1 MSKTYRTAPEPITTM
16 PPGIP
21 YIIGNEAAERF
32 SYYGM
37 MAILTIFMTK
47 YMLGS
52 DGNPDYLSE
61 AEAKAEVHHFKFLV
75 YLFPVFGALISDT
88 FLGKYR
94 TILLLSVVYCLGHL
108 VLGIDQTRTFLSWG
122 LMLIAVGAGGIKPCV
137 SAHVGDQFGQSNS
150 HLIERVF
157 GWFYFSINLGSTIST
172 ILTPWLL
179 DHPDFGP
186 HWAFGV
192 PGVLM
197 AVATVAFWLG
207 RNKFVHVPP
216 SGLRFFRET
225 FSGEGLGAVAKL
237 IGLYAFTAVFWALY
251 DQTHTA
257 WVLQADKMNRV
268 IPLGFTTIEPHAAQL
283 QAINPVLVMI
293 MIPLFSLVLYPAV
306 SRYICNFTPLR
317 RIGVGFFLMVPA
329 YLVTTWIESQ
339 LTAGLKPHI
348 IWQLLAYIVL
358 TASEVMVSITALEFS
373 YTQAPKS
380 MKSLIMSLNLLS
392 VSAGNFFVSKV
403 NTYIKSSGGD
413 SGLEGAN
420 YYLFFTGVML
430 AAAMLFVVYASF
442 YRGQTYIQDEQK

>member
-1 MSKTYRTAPEPITTM
+1 
-16 PPGIP
+16 
-21 YIIGNEAAERF
+21 
-32 SYYGM
+32 
-37 MAILTIFMTK
+37 
-47 YMLGS
+47 
-52 DGNPDYLSE
+52 
-61 AEAKAEVHHFKFLV
+61 
-75 YLFPVFGALISDT
+75 
-88 FLGKYR
+88 
-94 TILLLSVVYCLGHL
+94 
-108 VLGIDQTRTFLSWG
+108 
-122 LMLIAVGAGGIKPCV
+122 
-137 SAHVGDQFGQSNS
+137 
-150 HLIERVF
+150 
-157 GWFYFSINLGSTIST
+157 
-172 ILTPWLL
+172 
-179 DHPDFGP
+179 
-186 HWAFGV
+186 
-192 PGVLM
+192 M
-197 AVATVAFWLG
+197 AVATLAFWLG

-216 SGLRFFRET
+216 SGMRFFRET
-225 FSGEGLGAVAKL
+225 FSGEGLGAVTKL

-420 YYLFFTGVML
+420 YYLFFSGVML
-430 AAAMLFVVYASF
+430 AAAVLFVVYASF